1 MVNTKSNT
9 TYTKN
14 RDLRSVG
21 LKLNKGLNSNNRC
34 GEHSKWVSR
43 YRHPAGRWFVCAL
56 RLRSF
61 AFCPPFDSRA
71 AQPPPLFAAR
81 ISLTW
86 ELLTSSC
93 FTRGVIQLHRR
104 RGSHVM
110 VSRVRGLPTSAS
122 FVLSPQGWLW
132 YANWGLSACRVMFPD
147 VTWWKL
153 SDDQIDTV
161 IGILLPD
168 KRRHGRRAGE
178 WYQNT

>member
-1 MVNTKSNT
+1 MCKVLIPFLFCKSIYFLMNLQNKKGINKLQNKQNPIQHR
-9 TYTKN
+9 YTKN

-71 AQPPPLFAAR
+71 AQPPPLFATR

-110 VSRVRGLPTSAS
+110 VSRVRDLPTSAS
-122 FVLSPQGWLW
+122 FVLSPQG
-132 YANWGLSACRVMFPD
+132 
-147 VTWWKL
+147 
-153 SDDQIDTV
+153 
-161 IGILLPD
+161 
-168 KRRHGRRAGE
+168 
-178 WYQNT
+178 